1 MFNKIKETVWFVATF
16 VTAYVCYNPSLNFN
30 SQDTSADVNVYD
42 TYFVIEHSI
51 ILSGL
56 IVMLFFV
63 VYGIRMV
70 CNRLKNLFVNC
81 IFLITNI
88 FFIAALYYIDGVFKS
103 VQTLQK
109 NNNFQLN
116 SGFSNIIIVIQILLI
131 IFEVFVAAKTISALR
146 RNKKAE

>member
-1 MFNKIKETVWFVATF
+1 MHKIKEALWFVATF
-16 VTAYVCYNPSLNFN
+16 VIAYLCYNPSLNFN
-30 SQDTSADVNVYD
+30 SQDTTADVNVYD

-70 CNRLKNLFVNC
+70 YYRFKNLFINC
-81 IFLITNI
+81 VFIITNI
-88 FFIAALYYIDGVFKS
+88 FFIAALYYVDGVFKLAQS
-103 VQTLQK
+103 LQK
-109 NNNFQLN
+109 NNNLHLN

-131 IFEVFVAAKTISALR
+131 IFEAFVAAKTISTLK